1 MTSSSTAAQPRSPEI
16 GKSVLAGPVNTNY
29 LEAGA
34 GAPVVLIHGSGPGV
48 SAYANWRLTIPVLA
62 EKLHVFAYDQ
72 VGFGYSDLPSDEP
85 YTLAR
90 WTKHLLDFMDAAGL
104 ERAHLVG
111 NSMGAAVAIAAAVE
125 HPARVDRLV
134 LMGPCGV
141 RFPIVEGTG
150 LDFAWGYTPSV
161 ENMRRLIDLF
171 VSDKALA
178 TDELAQLRYK
188 AALRPGVQEAF
199 SSMFP
204 APRQNGVD
212 GLAAFEDR
220 LDAIRAR
227 TLIFHGRDD
236 RIIPLSTSLKLLQ
249 KIPDA
254 QLHVFGACGHW
265 TQIEHAAEFSR
276 LTRDFLTID

>member
-1 MTSSSTAAQPRSPEI
+1 MTPEI
-16 GKSVLAGPVNTNY
+16 GKSVLAGPVKTNY
-29 LEAGA
+29 LEAGS

-62 EKLHVFAYDQ
+62 RKLHVFAYDQ
-72 VGFGYSDLPSDEP
+72 VGFGFGDLPKDEP

-90 WTKHLLDFMDAAGL
+90 WTRHLLDFMDAVGI
-104 ERAHLVG
+104 ERAHIVG

-125 HPARVDRLV
+125 YPARVDRLV
-134 LMGPCGV
+134 LMGPAGV
-141 RFPIVEGTG
+141 RFPIVEGSG

-171 VSDKALA
+171 VFNRALA
-178 TDELAQLRYK
+178 TEELAQLRYQ

-199 SSMFP
+199 HSMFP

-212 GLAAFEDR
+212 DLAAFEDR
-220 LDAIRAR
+220 LDTIRAR
-227 TLIFHGRDD
+227 TLIVHGRDD
-236 RIIPLSTSLKLLQ
+236 QIIPLSTSLKLLQ
-249 KIPDA
+249 NIADV

-265 TQIEHAAEFSR
+265 TQIEHAAEFNR
-276 LTRDFLTID
+276 LVSDFLTE

>member
-1 MTSSSTAAQPRSPEI
+1 MNPTPAAVEPRSPEI
-16 GKSVLAGPVNTNY
+16 GTSVMAGPVRTNY
-29 LEAGA
+29 LEAGS
-34 GAPVVLIHGSGPGV
+34 GAPVILIHGSGPGV

-85 YTLAR
+85 YSLAR
-90 WTKHLLDFMDAAGL
+90 WTRHLLDFMDAVGI
-104 ERAHLVG
+104 ERAHIVG

-150 LDFAWGYTPSV
+150 LDVAWGYTPSV
-161 ENMRRLIDLF
+161 ENMRKLIDLF
-171 VSDKALA
+171 VYDKALA
-178 TDELAQLRYK
+178 SEELAQLRYK

-199 SSMFP
+199 ASMFP
-204 APRQNGVD
+204 APRQRGVD
-212 GLAAFEDR
+212 DLAAFEDR
-220 LDAIRAR
+220 LGSIRAR

-236 RIIPLSTSLKLLQ
+236 RIIPLSTSLTLLE
-249 KIPDA
+249 KIADA
-254 QLHVFGACGHW
+254 QLHVFGGCGHW

-276 LTRDFLTID
+276 LARDFFSLD